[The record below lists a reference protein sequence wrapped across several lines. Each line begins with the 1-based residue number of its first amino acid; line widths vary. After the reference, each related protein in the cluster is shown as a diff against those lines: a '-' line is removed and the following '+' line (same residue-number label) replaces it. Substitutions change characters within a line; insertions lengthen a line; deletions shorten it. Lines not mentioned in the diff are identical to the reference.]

1 MRHQLTQVIK
11 RIFGTQP
18 EHYNRSLLCLGI
30 AANSL
35 SKAARKSV
43 FLSSR
48 SMAIAAITCIFSSSA
63 LLAETGFAEIAEVQV
78 SQEDPS
84 TPDAD
89 LNAIEDDDT
98 TFFSI
103 DDETGTIT
111 YDVRYFDKFVPQN
124 ALEMVR
130 QIPGFSLSRRN
141 DARGFGGTAG
151 NVLLDGAR
159 PISKNGL
166 EDVLRRIPATQVKTI
181 ELIRGGVGASQTAGQ
196 AVVANVIRIEGAS
209 TGTARVALER
219 GPHGVLRP
227 RFEFTYATTL
237 DGWET
242 SSRLSTGTFSNPRDA
257 LFRDFDVEG
266 NLTSSTSE
274 FRLNSGE
281 WAWYTGEAS
290 KNLFGGRLVVNTRF
304 GGGRPGN
311 VFTREIFEGSLPD
324 GTPDELVTIDQPN
337 SDHAFELGAD
347 WSTETSGKWNV
358 RLLTLSTFES
368 RTNPSLF
375 IERNARGE
383 QTFLSDSLTERD
395 TIETILRTTV
405 GKGGTSALKPEFGGE
420 FAYNQHTSS
429 LDLFEEDTD
438 GPIDIDVPSANA
450 KVAELRGEIFTNLVW
465 QASGKLTL
473 DGGLTWEISR
483 LRVTGDANST
493 QTFKFFKPT
502 LTATYNV
509 RDNLQVQLQGRREI
523 GQLDFEDFAASND
536 VSVDRVLAGNPEL
549 RPDRTWRASTRIDW
563 QFSERGSLNL
573 RGFVLRRDDLLEQI
587 ILPSGGSGRGNAG
600 SANLAGVDVEAN
612 LPLDF
617 ALPGGLLELTFRRR
631 RTTFFDPIIN
641 EDRNISDRNL
651 RKLDFRFRQ
660 DLTQHRVAW
669 GVSLEGRFDEPN
681 FFVEEANVFSGNDRF
696 TFFVETT
703 RWWGVKTRLE
713 VENFNGER
721 FESQRDFFTPNRGGE
736 PDGSQNR
743 VFRRGA
749 TIQLEITSQF

>member
-1 MRHQLTQVIK
+1 MRDGREKRAGAAASFLKNNLLTA
-11 RIFGTQP
+11 FCTAFF
-18 EHYNRSLLCLGI
+18 I
-30 AANSL
+30 A
-35 SKAARKSV
+35 
-43 FLSSR
+43 
-48 SMAIAAITCIFSSSA
+48 SSA
-63 LLAETGFAEIAEVQV
+63 QTATAFQLAADNNTSDAKETKDLAVKEVQID
-78 SQEDPS
+78 QENTE

-89 LNAIEDDDT
+89 LNAISDSDAGWINIDDKTGTT
-98 TFFSI
+98 TF
-103 DDETGTIT
+103 
-111 YDVRYFDKFVPQN
+111 DVRYFDKFAPQN
-124 ALEMVR
+124 ALDMVR

-166 EDVLRRIPATQVKTI
+166 EDVLRRIPATQVKAI

-196 AVVANVIRIEGAS
+196 TVVANVIRVEGAS

-257 LFRDFDVEG
+257 LFRNFDVNG
-266 NLTSSTSE
+266 TLTESTSE

-311 VFTREIFEGSLPD
+311 VFTREIFEDRLPD
-324 GTPDELVTIDQPN
+324 GRPDEIVTIDQPN

-347 WSTETSGKWNV
+347 WSTETNGQWNV

-375 IERNARGE
+375 IERNLRGE

-395 TIETILRTTV
+395 TIESIVRTTI
-405 GKGGTSALKPEFGGE
+405 GKGGSSKLKPEFGGE
-420 FAYNQHTSS
+420 FAYNQLQSS
-429 LDLFEEDTD
+429 LDLFEEDIN

-450 KVAELRGEIFTNLVW
+450 KVAELRGEVFTNLVW
-465 QASGKLTL
+465 QATGKLTL

-536 VSVDRVLAGNPEL
+536 VSVDRVLGGNPEL

-563 QFSERGSLNL
+563 QFSDRGSLNL

-587 ILPSGGSGRGNAG
+587 ILPSGAFGRGNAG
-600 SANLAGVDVEAN
+600 SADISGFDVEAN

-617 ALPGGLLELTFRRR
+617 ALPGGLFELTFRRR

-660 DLTQHRVAW
+660 DLTEHRVAW

-703 RWWGVKTRLE
+703 RWWGVKTRLQ

-721 FESQRDFFTPNRGGE
+721 FESQRDFFTPTRGGV

-743 VFRRGA
+743 VFSRGA